1 MHTTHQ
7 TTGSTMN
14 GNENEDDKYYYNN
27 YNYNMTHNE
36 LDRHVNLA
44 TVAMVT
50 GLISVPFCFFLNIG
64 IILGGI
70 AVVLA
75 LLSRGSQP
83 KFLPQA
89 KKGIIYGTIGI
100 AVGYFVLISS
110 FYHVLTDPTYRE
122 QLNQMSEQMNGE
134 SFDDMLRDLGVSTD
148 Q

>member
-1 MHTTHQ
+1 
-7 TTGSTMN
+7 MN
-14 GNENEDDKYYYNN
+14 GSENGDDKYYYNN
-27 YNYNMTHNE
+27 YNYNKTHNE

-50 GLISVPFCFFLNIG
+50 GLISVPFCFFMNIG

-83 KFLPQA
+83 KLLPQA

-100 AVGYFVLISS
+100 VVGYFVLISS

-134 SFDDMLRDLGVSTD
+134 SFDYMLKELGVTTD

>member
-1 MHTTHQ
+1 
-7 TTGSTMN
+7 
-14 GNENEDDKYYYNN
+14 
-27 YNYNMTHNE
+27 
-36 LDRHVNLA
+36 
-44 TVAMVT
+44 MVT
-50 GLISVPFCFFLNIG
+50 GLISVPFCFFMNIG

-83 KFLPQA
+83 KLLPHA

-100 AVGYFVLISS
+100 VVGYFVLISS

-134 SFDDMLRDLGVSTD
+134 SFDDMLKELGVTTD